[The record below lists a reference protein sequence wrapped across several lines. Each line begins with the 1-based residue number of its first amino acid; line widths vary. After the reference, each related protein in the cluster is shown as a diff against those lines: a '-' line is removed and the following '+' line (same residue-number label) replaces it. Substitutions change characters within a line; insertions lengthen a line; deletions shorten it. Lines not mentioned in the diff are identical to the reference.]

1 MTLVTAA
8 QGKDFVVVGT
18 DSRGTFG
25 HPEVAFS
32 AYDTMQKLVIL
43 TPHVVVLTF
52 GAGEVGDNILEEF
65 KREVLTQEG
74 AQLDG
79 VSNILRAL
87 QGYCLNK
94 WNQWLAN
101 VPFQARPVIGYIV
114 AGLDID
120 CEGKYNIP
128 KIYTMISA
136 MGFMPALHRYGWAN
150 GGIPIYAIY
159 LYGRRYKTDM
169 SINELSGL
177 AAYVISETASQDQRV
192 GGPIRMAQILPD
204 GCHELTE
211 DQIKKVL
218 DTYIRGN
225 P

>member
-8 QGKDFVVVGT
+8 QGKDFVVAGT

-32 AYDTMQKLVIL
+32 AYDTMQKLVVL

-65 KREVLTQEG
+65 KREKLHEHTE
-74 AQLDG
+74 LDG
-79 VSNILRAL
+79 VSIILREL
-87 QGYCLNK
+87 QAYCLNK
-94 WNQWLAN
+94 WNQWLVN

-114 AGLDID
+114 AGLDKD
-120 CEGKYNIP
+120 SGNTYKVP
-128 KIYTMISA
+128 KIYSMISA

-159 LYGRRYKTDM
+159 LYGRRYKPDM
-169 SINELSGL
+169 SIDELSGL
-177 AAYVISETASQDQRV
+177 SIYVISETASQDQRV
-192 GGPIRMAQILPD
+192 GGPIRMAQILST
-204 GCHELTE
+204 GCKELTE
-211 DQIKKVL
+211 DQIRELLDKYKK
-218 DTYIRGN
+218 GN

>member
-8 QGKDFVVVGT
+8 QGKDYVVAGT

-25 HPEVAFS
+25 HAEVAFS

-43 TPHVVVLTF
+43 APHVIVLTF
-52 GAGEVGDNILEEF
+52 GAGEIGDNILEEF
-65 KREVLTQEG
+65 RREKLQQQG

-79 VSNILRAL
+79 ISVILQEL
-87 QGYCLNK
+87 QMYCHNK
-94 WNQWLAN
+94 WNQQLVN
-101 VPFQARPVIGYIV
+101 VPFQARPLVGYIV
-114 AGLDID
+114 AGLDKNHED
-120 CEGKYNIP
+120 KYNVP
-128 KIYTMISA
+128 RIYSMISS

-159 LYGRRYKTDM
+159 LYGRRYRTQMPIDQ
-169 SINELSGL
+169 LTGL

-192 GGPIRMAQILPD
+192 GGPIRMAQVLPE
-204 GCHELTE
+204 GSKELT
-211 DQIKKVL
+211 DTQIRDLLEGYRKV
-218 DTYIRGN
+218 N